1 MEENIIEA
9 IKDGS
14 IVEAIEPVYDKL
26 KPETQE
32 FICRNLLE
40 EEWS

>member
-26 KPETQE
+26 KPETQD
-32 FICRNLLE
+32 FFLKAYFE
-40 EEWS
+40 EPL